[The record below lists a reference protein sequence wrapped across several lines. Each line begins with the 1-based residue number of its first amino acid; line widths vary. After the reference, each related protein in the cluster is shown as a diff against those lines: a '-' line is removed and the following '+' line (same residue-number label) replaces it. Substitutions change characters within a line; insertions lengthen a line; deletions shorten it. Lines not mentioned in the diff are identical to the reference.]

1 MNANKLFNYFLQSM
15 ETEYS
20 LSVINEVNEFI
31 QNYNSKVI
39 LYTYDS
45 LLFDYD
51 MTDGRDF
58 ILKLKDLMSSNG
70 KMPVK
75 LKAGSNLHDL
85 QDMTN
90 KIK

>member
-1 MNANKLFNYFLQSM
+1 M

-58 ILKLKDLMSSNG
+58 ILKLKDLMSSTG
-70 KMPVK
+70 KMPVR

>member
-20 LSVINEVNEFI
+20 LSAINEVNEFI

-51 MTDGRDF
+51 MRDGRDF
-58 ILKLKDLMSSNG
+58 ILKLKDLNE
-70 KMPVK
+70 
-75 LKAGSNLHDL
+75 
-85 QDMTN
+85 
-90 KIK
+90 